1 MKEEKFAIIK
11 SNNEIAIAISH
22 SNQNHPKSAMSEPIT
37 LDPSQY
43 PDNSKIVQEDDTPLD
58 SFINEKQQRLLTE
71 VLSGYQLND
80 GIPFIVAAN
89 VGIFRNVRQPA
100 LVPDVF
106 LSLNVTVA
114 DTWENRDVRSYLLWE
129 FGKPPEIVIEIV
141 SPTPGNELG
150 SKFTDYALMGVMYY
164 VVYDPLG
171 ELSDV
176 PLQIFQLQG
185 GRYVPKTDLW
195 FPLVGLGLTL
205 WQGIFESVSDT
216 WLRWCDAEGNV
227 IPTVEE
233 LAARLI
239 LTRSELTETRSELTE
254 TRSELTET
262 RSELTAS
269 QNQTKQALL
278 QGIQLGLQLK
288 FGSQGLEILSE
299 ISAIDDLNLLQTI
312 TASLLTVDRLED
324 LRQIYLS

>member
-1 MKEEKFAIIK
+1 M
-11 SNNEIAIAISH
+11 SDAIAKLDANLIF
-22 SNQNHPKSAMSEPIT
+22 

-43 PDNSKIVQEDDTPLD
+43 PDTSQLVQEDDTPLD

-71 VLSGYQLND
+71 VLSGYELNN

-89 VGIFRNVRQPA
+89 VGIFRNVRHPA
-100 LVPDVF
+100 IVPDVF
-106 LSLNVTVA
+106 LSLNVSVA
-114 DTWENRDVRSYLLWE
+114 DTSDRPDVRSYLLWE
-129 FGKPPEIVIEIV
+129 FGKPPEVAIEVV

-171 ELSDV
+171 KLSRQ
-176 PLQIFQLQG
+176 PLQIFELQG
-185 GRYVPKTDLW
+185 GRYLPKTDGWL
-195 FPLVGLGLTL
+195 PLAGLGLTL
-205 WQGIFESVSDT
+205 WQGVFENVNYT

-233 LAARLI
+233 LAIRLSQARLQ
-239 LTRSELTETRSELTE
+239 LTETQT
-254 TRSELTET
+254 
-262 RSELTAS
+262 ELTAA

-288 FGSQGLEILSE
+288 FGSQGLDIFGE
-299 ISAIDDLNLLQTI
+299 ISALDDLNLLQTI

-324 LRQIYLS
+324 LRQIYSST

>member
-1 MKEEKFAIIK
+1 
-11 SNNEIAIAISH
+11 
-22 SNQNHPKSAMSEPIT
+22 MSEPIT

-43 PDNSKIVQEDDTPLD
+43 PDTSKLIQEDDTPLD

-89 VGIFRNVRQPA
+89 VGIFRNVRLPA
-100 LVPDVF
+100 IVPDVF
-106 LSLNVTVA
+106 LSLNVTVP
-114 DTWENRDVRSYLLWE
+114 DNLERQDVRSYLLWE

-171 ELSDV
+171 ELSDR

-205 WQGIFESVSDT
+205 WQGAFESMNRT

-233 LAARLI
+233 LAVRLT
-239 LTRSELTETRSELTE
+239 LTQSQ
-254 TRSELTET
+254 
-262 RSELTAS
+262 LTAS

-288 FGSQGLEILSE
+288 FGSQGLDIFGE

-312 TASLLTVDRLED
+312 TSSLLTVDRLEE

>member
-1 MKEEKFAIIK
+1 
-11 SNNEIAIAISH
+11 
-22 SNQNHPKSAMSEPIT
+22 MSEQII

-43 PDNSKIVQEDDTPLD
+43 PDTTQLVQEDDTPLD

-71 VLSGYQLND
+71 VLSGYELND

-89 VGIFRNVRQPA
+89 VGIFRTVRHPA
-100 LVPDVF
+100 IVPDIF

-114 DTWENRDVRSYLLWE
+114 DSWDRRDVRSYLLWE
-129 FGKPPEIVIEIV
+129 FGKPPEIAIEIV

-171 ELSDV
+171 ELSDR

-185 GRYVPKTDLW
+185 GRYVPKTDTW
-195 FPLVGLGLTL
+195 FPLVDLGLTL
-205 WQGIFESVSDT
+205 WPGVFESVNDT

-227 IPTVEE
+227 IPNVEE
-233 LAARLI
+233 LAARLSQ
-239 LTRSELTETRSELTE
+239 TQSQLTESQLQLTE
-254 TRSELTET
+254 SQLQLTE
-262 RSELTAS
+262 S

-288 FGSQGLEILSE
+288 FGSSGLEIFEE

-312 TASLLTVDRLED
+312 TSSLFTVEGLED

>member
-1 MKEEKFAIIK
+1 
-11 SNNEIAIAISH
+11 
-22 SNQNHPKSAMSEPIT
+22 MSEQII

-43 PDNSKIVQEDDTPLD
+43 PDTT

-71 VLSGYQLND
+71 VLSGYELNG

-89 VGIFRNVRQPA
+89 VGIFRTVRHPA
-100 LVPDVF
+100 IVPDIF

-114 DTWENRDVRSYLLWE
+114 DSWDRRDVRSYLLWE
-129 FGKPPEIVIEIV
+129 FGKPPEIAIEIV
-141 SPTPGNELG
+141 SPAPGNELG

-171 ELSDV
+171 ELSDR

-185 GRYVPKTDLW
+185 GRYVPKTDTW
-195 FPLVGLGLTL
+195 FPLVDLGLTL
-205 WQGIFESVSDT
+205 WRGVFESVNDT

-227 IPTVEE
+227 IATVEE
-233 LAARLI
+233 LAASLSQTQSQ
-239 LTRSELTETRSELTE
+239 LTVSQLQLTE
-254 TRSELTET
+254 
-262 RSELTAS
+262 S

-288 FGSQGLEILSE
+288 FGSSGLEIFAE
-299 ISAIDDLNLLQTI
+299 IAAIDDLNLLQTI
-312 TASLLTVDRLED
+312 TSSLFTVESLED

>member
-1 MKEEKFAIIK
+1 
-11 SNNEIAIAISH
+11 
-22 SNQNHPKSAMSEPIT
+22 MSEPLI
-37 LDPSQY
+37 LHPSQY
-43 PDNSKIVQEDDTPLD
+43 PDNSKIIQEDDTPLD

-89 VGIFRNVRQPA
+89 VGIFRNSRLPA
-100 LVPDVF
+100 IVPDVF
-106 LSLNVTVA
+106 LSLNVTIP
-114 DTWENRDVRSYLLWE
+114 DDWLNRNIRSYLLWE

-141 SPTPGNELG
+141 SPTPGNELD
-150 SKFTDYALMGVMYY
+150 SKFTDYARMGVMYY

-171 ELSDV
+171 ELSDS
-176 PLQIFQLQG
+176 PLQIFQLQA

-205 WQGIFESVSDT
+205 WQGIFESANGT

-227 IPTVEE
+227 IATVEE
-233 LAARLI
+233 LAARLT
-239 LTRSELTETRSELTE
+239 LTQSQLTETQSELTETQSQ
-254 TRSELTET
+254 
-262 RSELTAS
+262 LTAS

-288 FGSQGLEILSE
+288 FGSQGLEIFGE
-299 ISAIDDLNLLQTI
+299 ISAINDLNLLQTI
-312 TASLLTVDRLED
+312 TTTLLTVERLEE

>member
-1 MKEEKFAIIK
+1 M
-11 SNNEIAIAISH
+11 
-22 SNQNHPKSAMSEPIT
+22 PDRIT

-43 PDNSKIVQEDDTPLD
+43 PDTTQLVQEDDTPLD

-71 VLSGYQLND
+71 VLSGYELND

-89 VGIFRNVRQPA
+89 VGIFRTVRHPA
-100 LVPDVF
+100 IVPDIF

-114 DTWENRDVRSYLLWE
+114 DSWDRRDVRSYLLWE
-129 FGKPPEIVIEIV
+129 FGKPPEIAIEIV

-164 VVYDPLG
+164 IVYDPLG
-171 ELSDV
+171 ELTDR

-185 GRYVPKTDLW
+185 GRYVPKTDTW
-195 FPLVGLGLTL
+195 FPLVDLGLTL
-205 WQGIFESVSDT
+205 WPGVFESVNDT

-233 LAARLI
+233 LAASLSQ
-239 LTRSELTETRSELTE
+239 TQSQLTESQSQLTE
-254 TRSELTET
+254 SQ
-262 RSELTAS
+262 SQLTAA
-269 QNQTKQALL
+269 QNQTKQALF

-288 FGSQGLEILSE
+288 FGSSGLEIFEE

-312 TASLLTVDRLED
+312 TSSLFTVESLED

>member
-1 MKEEKFAIIK
+1 
-11 SNNEIAIAISH
+11 
-22 SNQNHPKSAMSEPIT
+22 MSDLIT
-37 LDPSQY
+37 LDPNQY
-43 PDNSKIVQEDDTPLD
+43 PDTSQLVQEDDTPLD

-89 VGIFRNVRQPA
+89 VGIFRTVRHPA
-100 LVPDVF
+100 IVPDIF
-106 LSLNVTVA
+106 LSLNVTIA
-114 DTWENRDVRSYLLWE
+114 DTWERRDVRSYLLWE
-129 FGKPPEIVIEIV
+129 FGKPPEMVIEIV

-164 VVYDPLG
+164 IVYDPLG
-171 ELSDV
+171 ELSDR
-176 PLQIFQLQG
+176 PLQMFQLQG
-185 GRYVPKTDLW
+185 GRYVPKIDTW

-205 WQGIFESVSDT
+205 WQGIFETVNDT

-233 LAARLI
+233 LAIRLSQTK
-239 LTRSELTETRSELTE
+239 LQLTESEAQLSQTQ
-254 TRSELTET
+254 SQ
-262 RSELTAS
+262 LTAA

-288 FGSQGLEILSE
+288 FGTSGLEIFGE
-299 ISAIDDLNLLQTI
+299 ISAIDDLNLLQII
-312 TASLLTVDRLED
+312 TSSLLTVEGLEE

>member
-1 MKEEKFAIIK
+1 
-11 SNNEIAIAISH
+11 
-22 SNQNHPKSAMSEPIT
+22 MSEQII

-43 PDNSKIVQEDDTPLD
+43 PDTTQLVQEDDTPLD

-71 VLSGYQLND
+71 VLSGYELNG

-89 VGIFRNVRQPA
+89 VGIFRTVRHPA
-100 LVPDVF
+100 IVPDIF

-114 DTWENRDVRSYLLWE
+114 DSWDRRDVRSYLLWE
-129 FGKPPEIVIEIV
+129 FGKPPEIAIEIV

-164 VVYDPLG
+164 VVYDPLR
-171 ELSDV
+171 ELSDR

-185 GRYVPKTDLW
+185 GRYVPKTDTW
-195 FPLVGLGLTL
+195 FPLVDLGLTL
-205 WQGIFESVSDT
+205 WPGVFESVNDT

-227 IPTVEE
+227 IPNVEE
-233 LAARLI
+233 LAARLSQ
-239 LTRSELTETRSELTE
+239 TQSQLTESQLQ
-254 TRSELTET
+254 
-262 RSELTAS
+262 LTAS

-288 FGSQGLEILSE
+288 FGSSGLEILDE

-312 TASLLTVDRLED
+312 TSSLLTVEGLQD

>member
-1 MKEEKFAIIK
+1 
-11 SNNEIAIAISH
+11 
-22 SNQNHPKSAMSEPIT
+22 MSELIT
-37 LDPSQY
+37 LNPSQY
-43 PDNSKIVQEDDTPLD
+43 PDTSKIVQEDNTPLD

-100 LVPDVF
+100 IVPDVF
-106 LSLNVTVA
+106 LSLNVSA
-114 DTWENRDVRSYLLWE
+114 ANSWANRDVRSYLLWE
-129 FGKPPEIVIEIV
+129 FGKPPEIAIEIV

-171 ELSDV
+171 ELGDR

-185 GRYVPKTDLW
+185 GRYVLKTDLW
-195 FPLVGLGLTL
+195 FPLVNLGLTL
-205 WQGIFESVSDT
+205 WQGVFETINDT
-216 WLRWCDAEGNV
+216 WLRWCDAEGNI

-239 LTRSELTETRSELTE
+239 QTQSQLID
-254 TRSELTET
+254 
-262 RSELTAS
+262 S

-288 FGSQGLEILSE
+288 FGDRGLEIFGE
-299 ISAIDDLNLLQTI
+299 ISVI
-312 TASLLTVDRLED
+312 SLED
-324 LRQIYLS
+324 LRQIYLVD

>member
-1 MKEEKFAIIK
+1 
-11 SNNEIAIAISH
+11 
-22 SNQNHPKSAMSEPIT
+22 MSDPIT

-43 PDNSKIVQEDDTPLD
+43 PDTTQLVQEDDTPLD

-71 VLSGYQLND
+71 VLSGYELND

-89 VGIFRNVRQPA
+89 VGIFRTVRHPA
-100 LVPDVF
+100 IVPDIF

-114 DTWENRDVRSYLLWE
+114 DSWDRRDVRSYLLWE
-129 FGKPPEIVIEIV
+129 FGKPPEIAIEIV

-171 ELSDV
+171 ELSDR
-176 PLQIFQLQG
+176 PLQMFQLQG
-185 GRYVPKTDLW
+185 GRYVPKTDTW
-195 FPLVGLGLTL
+195 FPLASLGLTL
-205 WQGIFESVSDT
+205 WSGVFESVNDT

-233 LAARLI
+233 LAARLSQ
-239 LTRSELTETRSELTE
+239 TQSQLTESEVQLSQTQ
-254 TRSELTET
+254 LQ
-262 RSELTAS
+262 LTAS
-269 QNQTKQALL
+269 QLQLTAAQNQTKQALL

-288 FGSQGLEILSE
+288 FGSSGLEIFEE
-299 ISAIDDLNLLQTI
+299 ISAIDDLNLLQTL
-312 TASLLTVDRLED
+312 TSSLLTVEGLED

>member
-1 MKEEKFAIIK
+1 
-11 SNNEIAIAISH
+11 
-22 SNQNHPKSAMSEPIT
+22 MSDLIT
-37 LDPSQY
+37 LDPNQY
-43 PDNSKIVQEDDTPLD
+43 PDTSQLVQEDDTPLD

-71 VLSGYQLND
+71 VLSGYELND

-89 VGIFRNVRQPA
+89 VGIFRTVRHPA
-100 LVPDVF
+100 IVPDIF

-114 DTWENRDVRSYLLWE
+114 DTWERRDVRSYLLWE
-129 FGKPPEIVIEIV
+129 FGKPPELAIEIV

-164 VVYDPLG
+164 IVYDPLG
-171 ELSDV
+171 ELSDR
-176 PLQIFQLQG
+176 PLQMFQLQG
-185 GRYVPKTDLW
+185 GRYVLKTDTW

-205 WQGIFESVSDT
+205 WQGVFESVNDT

-233 LAARLI
+233 LAARLSQTQ
-239 LTRSELTETRSELTE
+239 LQ
-254 TRSELTET
+254 
-262 RSELTAS
+262 LTAA

-288 FGSQGLEILSE
+288 FGSSGLDIFGE
-299 ISAIDDLNLLQTI
+299 ISAIDDLNLLQII
-312 TASLLTVDRLED
+312 TSSLLTVEGLEE
-324 LRQIYLS
+324 LRQIYST

>member
-1 MKEEKFAIIK
+1 
-11 SNNEIAIAISH
+11 
-22 SNQNHPKSAMSEPIT
+22 MSEPIT

-43 PDNSKIVQEDDTPLD
+43 PDTSKLIQEDDTPLD

-89 VGIFRNVRQPA
+89 VGIFRNVRLPA
-100 LVPDVF
+100 IVPDVF
-106 LSLNVTVA
+106 LSLNVTVP
-114 DTWENRDVRSYLLWE
+114 DNLERQDVRSYLLWE
-129 FGKPPEIVIEIV
+129 FGKSPEIVIEIV

-171 ELSDV
+171 ELSDR

-205 WQGIFESVSDT
+205 WQGAFESMNRT

-233 LAARLI
+233 LAVRLT
-239 LTRSELTETRSELTE
+239 LTQSQ
-254 TRSELTET
+254 
-262 RSELTAS
+262 LTAS

-288 FGSQGLEILSE
+288 FGSQGLDIFGE

-312 TASLLTVDRLED
+312 TSSLLTVDRLEE

>member
-1 MKEEKFAIIK
+1 
-11 SNNEIAIAISH
+11 
-22 SNQNHPKSAMSEPIT
+22 MSEPLT

-58 SFINEKQQRLLTE
+58 SFLNEKQQRLLTE

-89 VGIFRNVRQPA
+89 VGIFRNVRFPA
-100 LVPDVF
+100 IVPDVF
-106 LSLNVTVA
+106 LSLNVTVP
-114 DTWENRDVRSYLLWE
+114 DDWKERNIRSYLLWE
-129 FGKPPEIVIEIV
+129 FGKSPEIAIEVV

-150 SKFTDYALMGVMYY
+150 SKLTDYARLGITYY

-171 ELSDV
+171 ELSDS

-185 GRYVPKTDLW
+185 GRYAPKTDSW

-205 WQGIFESVSDT
+205 WQGIFEGANGT

-233 LAARLI
+233 LAARLS
-239 LTRSELTETRSELTE
+239 LTQSELTETKSQL
-254 TRSELTET
+254 SI
-262 RSELTAS
+262 A

-278 QGIQLGLQLK
+278 QGIQIGLQLK
-288 FGSQGLEILSE
+288 FGSQALEILTE
-299 ISAIDDLNLLQTI
+299 ISAIDDLNLLQRI
-312 TASLLTVDRLED
+312 TASLLTVESLEE

>member
-1 MKEEKFAIIK
+1 
-11 SNNEIAIAISH
+11 
-22 SNQNHPKSAMSEPIT
+22 MSEQIT

-43 PDNSKIVQEDDTPLD
+43 PDTTQLVQEDDTPVD
-58 SFINEKQQRLLTE
+58 SFINEKQQRLLSE
-71 VLSGYQLND
+71 VLSGYELND

-89 VGIFRNVRQPA
+89 VGIFRTVRHPA
-100 LVPDVF
+100 IVPDIF

-114 DTWENRDVRSYLLWE
+114 DSWDRRDVRSYLLWE
-129 FGKPPEIVIEIV
+129 FGKPPELVIEIV

-171 ELSDV
+171 ELSDR

-185 GRYVPKTDLW
+185 GRYVPKTDTW
-195 FPLVGLGLTL
+195 FPLVDLGLTL
-205 WQGIFESVSDT
+205 WPGVFESVNDT

-233 LAARLI
+233 LAASL
-239 LTRSELTETRSELTE
+239 SETQSQLTESQLQ
-254 TRSELTET
+254 
-262 RSELTAS
+262 LTAS
-269 QNQTKQALL
+269 QSQLTEAQNQTKQALL

-288 FGSQGLEILSE
+288 FGSSGLEIFEE

-312 TASLLTVDRLED
+312 TSSLFTVEGLED

>member
-1 MKEEKFAIIK
+1 M
-11 SNNEIAIAISH
+11 SDAIAKLDANLIF
-22 SNQNHPKSAMSEPIT
+22 

-43 PDNSKIVQEDDTPLD
+43 PDNSQLVQEDDTPLD

-71 VLSGYQLND
+71 VLSGYELNN

-89 VGIFRNVRQPA
+89 VGIFRNVRHPA
-100 LVPDVF
+100 IVPDVF
-106 LSLNVTVA
+106 LSLNVSVA
-114 DTWENRDVRSYLLWE
+114 DTSDRPDVRSYLLWE
-129 FGKPPEIVIEIV
+129 FGKPPEVAIEVV

-171 ELSDV
+171 KLSRQ
-176 PLQIFQLQG
+176 PLQIFELQG
-185 GRYVPKTDLW
+185 GRYLPKTDGWL
-195 FPLVGLGLTL
+195 PLAGLGLTL
-205 WQGIFESVSDT
+205 WQGVFENVNYT

-233 LAARLI
+233 LAIRLSQARLQ
-239 LTRSELTETRSELTE
+239 LTETQA
-254 TRSELTET
+254 
-262 RSELTAS
+262 ELTAA

-288 FGSQGLEILSE
+288 FGSQGLDIFDE
-299 ISAIDDLNLLQTI
+299 ISALDDLNLLQTI
-312 TASLLTVDRLED
+312 TASLLTVDRLEE
-324 LRQIYLS
+324 LRQIYSST

>member
-1 MKEEKFAIIK
+1 
-11 SNNEIAIAISH
+11 
-22 SNQNHPKSAMSEPIT
+22 MSDQIT

-43 PDNSKIVQEDDTPLD
+43 PDTTQLVQEDDTPLD

-71 VLSGYQLND
+71 VLSGYELND

-89 VGIFRNVRQPA
+89 VGIFRTVRHPA
-100 LVPDVF
+100 IVPDIF

-114 DTWENRDVRSYLLWE
+114 DSWDRRDVRSYLLWE
-129 FGKPPEIVIEIV
+129 FGKPPEIAIEIV

-171 ELSDV
+171 ELSDR

-185 GRYVPKTDLW
+185 GRYVPKTDTW
-195 FPLVGLGLTL
+195 FPLVDLGLTL
-205 WQGIFESVSDT
+205 WRGVFESVNDT

-233 LAARLI
+233 LAARLSQ
-239 LTRSELTETRSELTE
+239 TQSQLTESQLQLTE
-254 TRSELTET
+254 SQLQ
-262 RSELTAS
+262 LTAS

-288 FGSQGLEILSE
+288 FESSGLEIFAE

-312 TASLLTVDRLED
+312 TSSLFTVEGLED

>member
-1 MKEEKFAIIK
+1 
-11 SNNEIAIAISH
+11 
-22 SNQNHPKSAMSEPIT
+22 MSELIT
-37 LDPSQY
+37 LNPSQY
-43 PDNSKIVQEDDTPLD
+43 PDTSKLVQEDDTPLD

-100 LVPDVF
+100 IVPDVF
-106 LSLNVTVA
+106 LSLNVSA
-114 DTWENRDVRSYLLWE
+114 ANSWANRDVRSYLLWE

-171 ELSDV
+171 ELGDR

-195 FPLVGLGLTL
+195 FPLVNLGLTL
-205 WQGIFESVSDT
+205 WQGIFESINDT
-216 WLRWCDAEGNV
+216 WLRWCDAEGNI

-233 LAARLI
+233 LTARLI
-239 LTRSELTETRSELTE
+239 QTQSQLID
-254 TRSELTET
+254 
-262 RSELTAS
+262 S

-288 FGSQGLEILSE
+288 FGDRGLEIFGE
-299 ISAIDDLNLLQTI
+299 ISVIDDLNLLQRI
-312 TASLLTVDRLED
+312 TASLLTVNSLED
-324 LRQIYLS
+324 LRQIYLVG

>member
-1 MKEEKFAIIK
+1 
-11 SNNEIAIAISH
+11 
-22 SNQNHPKSAMSEPIT
+22 MSEPIT

-43 PDNSKIVQEDDTPLD
+43 PDTSKLIQEDDTPLD

-89 VGIFRNVRQPA
+89 VGIFRNVRLPA
-100 LVPDVF
+100 IVPDVF
-106 LSLNVTVA
+106 LSLNVTVP
-114 DTWENRDVRSYLLWE
+114 DNLERQDVRSYLLWE

-171 ELSDV
+171 ELSDR

-205 WQGIFESVSDT
+205 WQGAFESMNRT

-227 IPTVEE
+227 ISTVEE

-239 LTRSELTETRSELTE
+239 LTQSQLTETQSQLTE
-254 TRSELTET
+254 FQSQLTV
-262 RSELTAS
+262 A

-299 ISAIDDLNLLQTI
+299 ISGIDDLNLLQTI
-312 TASLLTVDRLED
+312 TSSLLTVEGLED

>member
-1 MKEEKFAIIK
+1 
-11 SNNEIAIAISH
+11 
-22 SNQNHPKSAMSEPIT
+22 MSEPLT

-43 PDNSKIVQEDDTPLD
+43 PDNSQIIQEDDTPLD
-58 SFINEKQQRLLTE
+58 SFLNEKQQRLLTE

-80 GIPFIVAAN
+80 DIPFIVAAN
-89 VGIFRNVRQPA
+89 VGIFRNVRLPA
-100 LVPDVF
+100 IVPDVF
-106 LSLNVTVA
+106 LSLNVTIPN
-114 DTWENRDVRSYLLWE
+114 DWKDRNIRSYLLWE
-129 FGKPPEIVIEIV
+129 FGKPPEIVIEVV

-150 SKFTDYALMGVMYY
+150 SKLTDYARLGIMYY

-171 ELSDV
+171 ELSES

-185 GRYVPKTDLW
+185 GRYAPKTDSW

-205 WQGIFESVSDT
+205 WQGIFEGANGT

-233 LAARLI
+233 LAAKLS
-239 LTRSELTETRSELTE
+239 LTRSELI
-254 TRSELTET
+254 
-262 RSELTAS
+262 AS

-278 QGIQLGLQLK
+278 QGIQIGLQLK

-299 ISAIDDLNLLQTI
+299 ISALDNLNLLQTI
-312 TASLLTVDRLED
+312 TASLLTVESLED
-324 LRQIYLS
+324 FRQIYLS